1 MKPDRDPPPNI
12 FCVHCR
18 EQHPRAWTHCPN
30 SGKALHTQDRWL
42 GATIASRYRV
52 ESIIGR
58 GGMGVVYSA
67 RRDTGERVAIKCLH
81 PEIAEN
87 SEAIRRFQREART
100 AGATQH
106 TNVVSVLDAG
116 VQGGA
121 PYIVMEYLEGEPLS
135 KRLVRTRALSPHVAC
150 QLMHQVLLGL
160 GAVHRAGIIHR
171 DLKPANVFLSST
183 LRGEVRAKVLDFGVS
198 MWSDADVSETK
209 LTRTGVLMG
218 TPSYMSPEQARGNPR
233 FDHRADLYS
242 VAAMLY
248 ECIAG
253 QLPHVRSNYHA
264 LLLAIVEGK
273 PAPLESTVAI
283 LPKGLSEVVHRGL
296 AVDPDQR
303 YADAEEFARA
313 LTPYLTL
320 TRPSSATPAGA
331 LRRSRDSGITIARD
345 PRPTSEPHVSQTVSM
360 GAMRYLQNE
369 YGPAAVAELL
379 TRLPSAHATLLI
391 DGSPNLRCPA
401 SVCDA
406 LLNEAEIEFGA
417 GAMTLSRAIGAE
429 IADSAA
435 TRTLRWVR
443 GVTKHEL
450 LTRLPEVWA
459 DLFDFGRLTV
469 LPVGPTRCRI
479 DVVDAQPESPAR
491 DAMMAGVFQR
501 LLTITG
507 ARSVDV
513 YAANGIERGATIYR
527 VGWMP

>member
-1 MKPDRDPPPNI
+1 MKADPDPPANL

-18 EQHPRAWTHCPN
+18 EPHPRAWTHCPHT
-30 SGKALHTQDRWL
+30 GKALHTQDRWL

-81 PEIAEN
+81 PEIAE
-87 SEAIRRFQREART
+87 SAEAIRRFSREART
-100 AGATQH
+100 AGATH
-106 TNVVSVLDAG
+106 HANVVAVLDAG

-121 PYIVMEYLEGEPLS
+121 PYIVMEHLDGEPLS

-150 QLMHQVLLGL
+150 QLMHRVLLGL
-160 GAVHRAGIIHR
+160 GAVHRAGVIHR
-171 DLKPANVFLSST
+171 DLKPANVFLST
-183 LRGEVRAKVLDFGVS
+183 NLRGEVRAKVLDFGVS
-198 MWSDADVSETK
+198 MWSSDDAGETK

-253 QLPHVRSNYHA
+253 QVPHVRANYHA

-283 LPKGLSEVVHRGL
+283 LPSGLSEVVHRGL
-296 AVDPDQR
+296 SVDPGQR
-303 YADAEEFARA
+303 YADADEFATA
-313 LTPYLTL
+313 LIPFLTL
-320 TRPSSATPAGA
+320 TRKTGATPAQA
-331 LRRSRDSGITIARD
+331 IRRSRDSGTLIARD
-345 PRPTSEPHVSQTVSM
+345 PRPTSEPQVSQTVSM
-360 GAMRYLQNE
+360 GAMRYLQSE
-369 YGPAAVAELL
+369 FGPAAVAELL

-417 GAMTLSRAIGAE
+417 GAMSLSRAVGVE

-443 GVTKHEL
+443 GLTTQEL
-450 LTRLPEVWA
+450 VARLPEVWV
-459 DLFDFGRLTV
+459 DLFDFGRLSV

-479 DVVDAQPESPAR
+479 DVTDAQPESPAR
-491 DAMMAGVFQR
+491 DAMMAGVFGR
-501 LLTITG
+501 LLSITG

-513 YAANGIERGATIYR
+513 YAVNGIDRGTTIFR
-527 VGWMP
+527 AGWSL